1 MVLAIVLGGGLALMR
16 LSQTAPVR
24 WLAAAWVEFFRGF
37 PLLLLIFFTFFAL
50 PKYGV
55 DLSPYQA
62 LVLALAL
69 YNGAVLGEIFRAGI
83 LSLDRG
89 QTEAAYAV
97 GLSYWRTMFLVVIP
111 QAVRRMVPAIVGQLV
126 TLLKDTSLGFVITY
140 EELLRRS
147 RSTGEFFRNP
157 LQATVV
163 VACMYIAVNFTLG
176 RIARWLEVRQRTDSG
191 RRRSPRRPR
200 GDDRAAGLAGRPG
213 DGPSAWTCTRY
224 DDRRLEGGVRRVAGP
239 AGGAPNRDQKGMSS
253 SIRSCRLDDRGIRVG
268 RLIEVVGVVALVDRA
283 EVDAGVGDGETA
295 VAGAADLLDDGGGRG
310 CRRWPPCPVPRCW
323 WTATGCRD
331 WRCRW

>member
-1 MVLAIVLGGGLALMR
+1 MSATSVSPVLSDPLGPRGRRRVLVASIVAGAVLAWVLFVAVGRLSDKGQLDWEMWEPLTQWSVIEFLLGGLVKTLEAAAVGMVLAVVLGGGLALMR
-16 LSQTAPVR
+16 LSQTGPLR

-50 PKYGV
+50 PKYEV
-55 DLSPYQA
+55 NLSPYQA
-62 LVLALAL
+62 LIVALGL

-83 LSLDRG
+83 QSLDRG
-89 QTEAAYAV
+89 QTEAAYSL

-157 LQATVV
+157 LQVTVV

-176 RIARWLEVRQRTDSG
+176 RIARWLEVRQT
-191 RRRSPRRPR
+191 RRLGASPVSTTAA
-200 GDDRAAGLAGRPG
+200 GDDVGLLSLAAQS
-213 DGPSAWTCTRY
+213 DNSA
-224 DDRRLEGGVRRVAGP
+224 
-239 AGGAPNRDQKGMSS
+239 
-253 SIRSCRLDDRGIRVG
+253 
-268 RLIEVVGVVALVDRA
+268 
-283 EVDAGVGDGETA
+283 
-295 VAGAADLLDDGGGRG
+295 
-310 CRRWPPCPVPRCW
+310 
-323 WTATGCRD
+323 
-331 WRCRW
+331 

>member
-1 MVLAIVLGGGLALMR
+1 VSATSFNPVLSDPLGPRGKRRVLVASIVTGVVLAGLLVVAFGRLSDRGQLDWEKWEPLTRWSVLEFLLGGMVHTLEAASVGMVLAIVLGGGLALMR

-50 PKYGV
+50 PKYEI

-62 LVLALAL
+62 LVVALAL

-83 LSLDRG
+83 QSLDRG
-89 QTEAAYAV
+89 QTEAAYAI

-111 QAVRRMVPAIVGQLV
+111 QAIRRMVPAVVGQLV
-126 TLLKDTSLGFVITY
+126 TLLKDTSLGYVITY

-163 VACMYIAVNFTLG
+163 IACMYIAVNVTLG
-176 RIARWLEVRQRTDSG
+176 RIARWLELRQR
-191 RRRSPRRPR
+191 RRLGAGPLATTAA
-200 GDDRAAGLAGRPG
+200 GDDLA
-213 DGPSAWTCTRY
+213 
-224 DDRRLEGGVRRVAGP
+224 
-239 AGGAPNRDQKGMSS
+239 
-253 SIRSCRLDDRGIRVG
+253 
-268 RLIEVVGVVALVDRA
+268 
-283 EVDAGVGDGETA
+283 
-295 VAGAADLLDDGGGRG
+295 
-310 CRRWPPCPVPRCW
+310 
-323 WTATGCRD
+323 ATGLVAAAVIND
-331 WRCRW
+331 PH